1 MDTAALKTIRCH
13 EILNLVIK
21 VTNVCK
27 FVLSKNIYIFFLF
40 VKFVMRE
47 ISLRAFVMRE
57 IAKNQRVK
65 RDSDPSF
72 AMHPLKLVSN
82 KMKFLIPV

>member
-1 MDTAALKTIRCH
+1 MDTAALTTIRCH

-21 VTNVCK
+21 VTNLCK

-47 ISLRAFVMRE
+47 ISVMRE
-57 IAKNQRVK
+57 IARNQRVK

-82 KMKFLIPV
+82 YMKFLIPV